1 MTSEVE
7 NIPLNEAISFD
18 SNALNGLRG
27 FAAVHIMIFHSLLY
41 SAWGFNTYGGVSILY
56 MTVRVLMDWICQNP
70 FSAVQ
75 RHLLLKKIF
84 IFDLILGSDALVFS
98 LVWILYDIRV
108 WKKELHWFNNL
119 LWNL

>member
-1 MTSEVE
+1 MISEVE

-56 MTVRVLMDWICQNP
+56 IIVRVLMDWICPNP
-70 FSAVQ
+70 FLAVQ
-75 RHLLLKKIF
+75 RH
-84 IFDLILGSDALVFS
+84 V
-98 LVWILYDIRV
+98 
-108 WKKELHWFNNL
+108 
-119 LWNL
+119 

>member
-7 NIPLNEAISFD
+7 NTPLNEAISVA
-18 SNALNGLRG
+18 STALNGLRG
-27 FAAVHIMIFHSLLY
+27 FAAVHIMIFHSLLC

-56 MTVRVLMDWICQNP
+56 KIVRVSMDWICQNL
-70 FSAVQ
+70 FLAVQ
-75 RHLLLKKIF
+75 RHVLLKKIF
-84 IFDLILGSDALVFS
+84 ISNLILGSDALVFS
-98 LVWILYDIRV
+98 LVWILYDIGV